1 MLVAASA
8 QAASPLAAWATAG
21 GGDESEEDL
30 AGIKALTALD
40 RLHRGNQRYM
50 AGQPL
55 HPRQTAQRRE
65 QIAPSQQPFATIF
78 SCADSRVPP
87 EIIFD
92 QGLGDLFAIRV
103 AGNIVNPAIMGSV
116 EYAVEHLGTHLVV
129 VLGHQNCGAV
139 QAAVDLV
146 TKGAQPNG
154 HVPAFVNPIVPAVK
168 LAQTMSGDLVDN
180 AVRAN
185 VRMVTAQL
193 QKAGPVLSTAVSKK
207 TLSIVGAR
215 YDLHSGA
222 VTYITPG

>member
-8 QAASPLAAWATAG
+8 QAASPLAAWAAG

-30 AGIKALTALD
+30 AGIKAVTALD
-40 RLHRGNQRYM
+40 RLHLGNQRYM
-50 AGQPL
+50 AGQSL
-55 HPRQTAQRRE
+55 QPRQTAQRRE
-65 QIAPSQQPFATIF
+65 QVAPSQQPFATIL

-103 AGNIVNPAIMGSV
+103 AGNVVDPAIMGSV

-129 VLGHQNCGAV
+129 VLGHQSCGAV
-139 QAAVDLV
+139 TAAVDLV

-168 LAQTMSGDLVDN
+168 QAQTMSGDLVDN

-193 QKAGPVLSTAVSKK
+193 QAAGPVLSKAVSKK
-207 TLSIVGAR
+207 TLLIVGAR

-222 VTYITPG
+222 VTYITPS